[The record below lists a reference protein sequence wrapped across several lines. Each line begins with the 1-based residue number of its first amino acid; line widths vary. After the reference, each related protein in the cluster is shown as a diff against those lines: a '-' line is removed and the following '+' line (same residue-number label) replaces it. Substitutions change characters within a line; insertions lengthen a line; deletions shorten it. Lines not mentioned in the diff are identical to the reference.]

1 MKKLFLLA
9 ASAMMILASC
19 SKTEVVY
26 QDQDPQEIGLFSIVK
41 KQTKAANSTTTF
53 NHSNMIVAA
62 YLAAVEGGTVSD
74 YFSGTVFTKANDA
87 TYFTGGKYWPLQ
99 TATLNFLAV
108 APETQSNVATVFGVE
123 VDDEVANFAS
133 LATVTVTNNKNA
145 QTDVMYAAGTGT
157 NAKVNSAI
165 QAVDM
170 QFKHA
175 LAWVN
180 FAFKTTT
187 DGVTININKV
197 TVTAP
202 FDGEF
207 TVTNA
212 NYNSDGAQNPVLA
225 WADKEPNEEKVV
237 SEANP
242 LTLTTTVT
250 EYGEPG
256 ILVVPT
262 SETNVGTTGV
272 KFVINYTV
280 TVGNDSQTYD
290 YTYSTENNLSWE
302 AGKKYTYNI
311 SIGLNQIEINPT
323 VDNTWTA
330 STPDVEIN

>member
-1 MKKLFLLA
+1 MA
-9 ASAMMILASC
+9 ASAMMIFASC

-26 QDQDPQEIGLFSIVK
+26 QDQDPQEIGFFSIVK

-53 NHSNMIVAA
+53 DHSNMIVAA

-74 YFSGTVFTKANDA
+74 YFNGTEFRKANDA

-99 TATLNFLAV
+99 NARLNFLAV
-108 APETQSNVATVFGVE
+108 APEAASNVATVFG
-123 VDDEVANFAS
+123 DEGANFAS
-133 LATVTVTNNKNA
+133 LATVTVTNNASN

-157 NAKVNSAI
+157 NAKVNDAI
-165 QAVDM
+165 PAVDM

-187 DGVTININKV
+187 DGVTIQINKV

-202 FDGEF
+202 FDGKF

-212 NYNSDGAQNPVLA
+212 NYNSDGGQNPVLA
-225 WADKEPNEEKVV
+225 WTNKEPNEEKVV
-237 SEANP
+237 SETP
-242 LTLTTTVT
+242 SLTLTATVT

-290 YTYSTENNLSWE
+290 YTYRTENNLSWE

-323 VDNTWTA
+323 VDNNWDP
-330 STPDVEIN
+330 STPEVDIN